1 MSVINIIIICGIL
14 CLFVIGITITIMDHA
29 YTKWYKN
36 KLNQTQKYG
45 KYIESFENFPYLMSC
60 PSCGSD
66 NIYIARTM
74 DVPDVKTYN
83 GNIEFYPTDIHIT
96 YKAICPKCGMQT
108 TGFSELS
115 KAITNWN
122 TRGNK
127 SDSTEVIKYDN

>member
-1 MSVINIIIICGIL
+1 MSVIEIIGLCGIVCIIL
-14 CLFVIGITITIMDHA
+14 IGITFTIMDYA
-29 YTKWYKN
+29 YRKYYRN

-45 KYIESFENFPYLMSC
+45 KYVDTFENFPYLMPC

-66 NIYIARTM
+66 NACIARTM
-74 DVPDVKTYN
+74 DVPDIKTYN
-83 GNIEFYPTDIHIT
+83 GHIDFYPTDINIT

-115 KAITNWN
+115 RAIANWN